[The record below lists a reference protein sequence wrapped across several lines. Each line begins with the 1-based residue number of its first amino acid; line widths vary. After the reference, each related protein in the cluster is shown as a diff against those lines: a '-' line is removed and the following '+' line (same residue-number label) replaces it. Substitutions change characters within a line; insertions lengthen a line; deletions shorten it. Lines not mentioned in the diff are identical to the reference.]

1 MITGVTEAAQTTRY
15 IPKVVP
21 GVENLVLM
29 EVQKNRKEWEDG
41 VQKDH
46 QSQKPDKT
54 QRAFT
59 VIIVTV
65 IIIELMNW

>member
-1 MITGVTEAAQTTRY
+1 MITGVTEVAQTTRY

-29 EVQKNRKEWEDG
+29 EVQKPKEWEDR
-41 VQKDH
+41 VQRDH

-54 QRAFT
+54 QCAFT

-65 IIIELMNW
+65 IIIELKNW